1 MNFHEDYT
9 MNIYNLTDQ
18 LHTINPES
26 ILYCYPDTDDT
37 SQTLADELPQIRIV
51 QTLGRW
57 VPHGTR
63 ISMSEALQKEF
74 DVVCLPG
81 EVLKDMLGAGIKCL
95 KSKGY
100 IYSDLE
106 IVTKG
111 TGVKKGECNDG
122 IYRYKKK

>member
-1 MNFHEDYT
+1 
-9 MNIYNLTDQ
+9 MNIYNLFDQ
-18 LHTINPES
+18 LHTTDPKS

-37 SQTLADELPQIRIV
+37 AQTLADEFPHIRII

-74 DVVCLPG
+74 DVVCLSSDI
-81 EVLKDMLGAGIKCL
+81 VVDMLGAGVKCL
-95 KSKGY
+95 KTNGH
-100 IYSDLE
+100 IYSNRA
-106 IVTKG
+106 IVTRG
-111 TGVKKGECNDG
+111 TGLMKGVCVDG

>member
-1 MNFHEDYT
+1 
-9 MNIYNLTDQ
+9 MNIYNLIDH
-18 LHTINPES
+18 LHTTNPES

-37 SQTLADELPQIRIV
+37 AQALADEFPQIRIV

-57 VPHGTR
+57 VPHGSR

-74 DVVCLPG
+74 GVVCLPN
-81 EVLKDMLGAGIKCL
+81 EVIKDMLGAGIKCL

-106 IVTKG
+106 IVTRG
-111 TGVKKGECNDG
+111 TGLMKGICTDG

>member
-1 MNFHEDYT
+1 
-9 MNIYNLTDQ
+9 MNIYNLLNQ
-18 LHTINPES
+18 LHTADPDS
-26 ILYCYPDTDDT
+26 ILYCYPADDNT
-37 SQTLADELPQIRIV
+37 AQILADEFPQVRIV

-74 DVVCLPG
+74 DTVCLPG
-81 EVLKDMLGAGIKCL
+81 EVIKDMLGAGIKCL
-95 KSKGY
+95 KPKGF

-106 IVTKG
+106 IVIKG
-111 TGVKKGECNDG
+111 TGVKKGECNGG

>member
-1 MNFHEDYT
+1 
-9 MNIYNLTDQ
+9 MNIYNLIDQ
-18 LHTINPES
+18 LHTTNPES
-26 ILYCYPDTDDT
+26 ILYCYPADDDT
-37 SQTLADELPQIRIV
+37 AQTLANEFPQIRIV

-74 DVVCLPG
+74 DVVCLPS
-81 EVLKDMLGAGIKCL
+81 EVINDMLGAGIKCL
-95 KSKGY
+95 KPKGY

-106 IVTKG
+106 IVTRG
-111 TGVKKGECNDG
+111 TGLMKGDCADE

>member
-1 MNFHEDYT
+1 MD
-9 MNIYNLTDQ
+9 IYNLIDQ
-18 LHTINPES
+18 LHSTNPES

-37 SQTLADELPQIRIV
+37 SQTLADEFPQIRIV

-74 DVVCLPG
+74 DVVCLPS
-81 EVLKDMLGAGIKCL
+81 EVAVDMLDAGIKCL

-100 IYSDLE
+100 IHSDLE

-111 TGVKKGECNDG
+111 TGVSKGIRTDD
-122 IYRYKKK
+122 IWRYKKK

>member
-1 MNFHEDYT
+1 MRGGSK
-9 MNIYNLTDQ
+9 MNIYNLIDQ

-26 ILYCYPDTDDT
+26 ILYCYPADDDDAQILTD
-37 SQTLADELPQIRIV
+37 EFPQIRIV
-51 QTLGRW
+51 QTLGWW

-81 EVLKDMLGAGIKCL
+81 EVIEDMLGAGIKCL

-111 TGVKKGECNDG
+111 TGVKKGEYYDG

>member
-1 MNFHEDYT
+1 
-9 MNIYNLTDQ
+9 MNIYNLSDQ
-18 LHTINPES
+18 LHTIDPES
-26 ILYCYPDTDDT
+26 ILYCYPADDDT
-37 SQTLADELPQIRIV
+37 AQTIADEFPQVRII

-81 EVLKDMLGAGIKCL
+81 EVIKDMLSAGMKCL

-100 IYSDLE
+100 IYSDIEVITRGVGLM
-106 IVTKG
+106 KG
-111 TGVKKGECNDG
+111 KCTDG
-122 IYRYKKK
+122 IYRHKKK

>member
-1 MNFHEDYT
+1 
-9 MNIYNLTDQ
+9 MNIYNLINQ
-18 LHTINPES
+18 LHTTNQES
-26 ILYCYPDTDDT
+26 ILYCYPADDDT
-37 SQTLADELPQIRIV
+37 AQTLADEFPQIRIV

-57 VPHGTR
+57 VPLGTR

-74 DVVCLPG
+74 DVVCLPA
-81 EVLKDMLGAGIKCL
+81 EVIEDMLGAGIKCL

-111 TGVKKGECNDG
+111 TGVKKSICTDG

>member
-1 MNFHEDYT
+1 
-9 MNIYNLTDQ
+9 MNINNLIDH
-18 LHTINPES
+18 LHTTNPKS

-37 SQTLADELPQIRIV
+37 AQALADEFPQVRIV

-57 VPHGTR
+57 VPRGSR

-81 EVLKDMLGAGIKCL
+81 EVIKDMLGAGIKCL

-106 IVTKG
+106 IVTRGTGLMKG
-111 TGVKKGECNDG
+111 TCTDG
-122 IYRYKKK
+122 IYGYKKK